1 MVRKQFARKATSPSN
16 DENGLW
22 AKVRKPVE
30 VEVNDGLSTMNNE
43 LFIVYRLTFIVLAK
57 PAS

>member
-1 MVRKQFARKATSPSN
+1 MVRKQFGRKATSPSN

-43 LFIVYRLTFIVLAK
+43 LFIVLAK